1 MLTAEQVDSFNR
13 NGYLVCENVLDLQ
26 TVVQP
31 VVNEY
36 ASLLASLIQQ
46 WVDSGQL
53 DREQFDA
60 IDPYHQ
66 FADAIAA
73 VYAAGLDYFQ
83 PLDISLPPGQI
94 SEDIPFHAGPAIFK
108 LMTNPRLLDVVES
121 LIGPEITSNP
131 IQHVRIKPPAKMLSN
146 DEIRA
151 HITATSWH
159 QDRGVTLAEADRTR
173 MVTVWVAITDATVEN
188 GCLQVIP
195 GSHRGNML
203 EHCPLSQLAI
213 PEKLFDVASAEP
225 VPVKSG
231 GVVLFHPLTVHGSLM
246 NTTSDIRWSF
256 DLRYNVTGD
265 PTGRPM
271 FPEFIAR
278 SHCAQETELTNPTE
292 WRDRWVAARTRLS
305 GKASVEIHRW
315 EGQSEVCA

>member
-1 MLTAEQVDSFNR
+1 LLTTEQVDSFNR
-13 NGYLVCENVLDLQ
+13 NGYLVCENVLDAQ
-26 TVVQP
+26 SVVQP
-31 VVNEY
+31 VVDEY
-36 ASLLASLIQQ
+36 ASILANLIQQ
-46 WVDSGQL
+46 WVNSGQL

-60 IDPYHQ
+60 VDPHSQ
-66 FADAIAA
+66 FSDAIAK

-83 PLDISLPPGQI
+83 PMDISLPPGQI

-121 LIGPEITSNP
+121 LIGSEITSNP
-131 IQHVRIKPPAKMLSN
+131 IQHVRIKPPATALSS

-159 QDRGVTLAEADRTR
+159 QDRGVTLAEADITR

-195 GSHRGNML
+195 GSHRGGML

-213 PEKLFDVASAEP
+213 PENLFDVASAHP

-231 GVVLFHPLTVHGSLM
+231 GVVLFHPLTVHGSLI
-246 NTTSDIRWSF
+246 NTTNDIRWSF

-278 SHCAQETELTNPTE
+278 SNFAPDTVLTDPDE
-292 WRDRWVAARTRLS
+292 WRNRWVAARSCLS
-305 GKASVEIHRW
+305 GKDSVQIHRW
-315 EGQSEVCA
+315 DGQSAACA